1 MTYLRLL
8 ALGKK
13 ILLAAS
19 LLAALPAAAAEAEFK
34 PKAETYICP
43 SFTKPGVDC
52 FLEAVDH
59 LYTMCRQVKSIE
71 VIEFGLE
78 HAEEGVNG
86 SKSEYCVDNHR
97 TSISRF
103 YQAAL
108 KEASGSKSAVEALK
122 ALHAI
127 WLGALTDLKWHPPES
142 STEYQERLAHVYD
155 TFHERATVVRTA
167 MAEAPTPK
175 AKSPAKPQPTRKTAS
190 AQQAN

>member
-1 MTYLRLL
+1 MRFLRLL
-8 ALGKK
+8 AFVAK
-13 ILLAAS
+13 IVLVAS

-43 SFTKPGVDC
+43 SVTKAGVDC

-86 SKSEYCVDNHR
+86 AKSEYCVDKHR
-97 TSISRF
+97 MSIGRF

-108 KEASGSKSAVEALK
+108 KEASGSKSALEAIK

-127 WLGALTDLKWHPPES
+127 WLSALADLKWHPPES
-142 STEYQERLAHVYD
+142 NTDYQERLAHVYD

-167 MAEAPTPK
+167 IAEAPKLK
-175 AKSPAKPQPTRKTAS
+175 AKSPAPSKTQHKTAS